1 MLFRS
6 HKLQEQGARN
16 ILVSRGAEGA
26 ILLDEKGVVR
36 ISPSPKGKLVNS
48 VGAGDSMVAGFLAG
62 YVATEDYEQALR
74 WGICAGS
81 ASAFQEWL
89 ASKED
94 VEKLSSELM

>member
-1 MLFRS
+1 M
-6 HKLQEQGARN
+6 
-16 ILVSRGAEGA
+16 SRGAEGA

-94 VEKLSSELM
+94 VEKLLSELM